1 MTTLELN
8 EELFRQLAVIS
19 TDEGMM
25 RKAIKALKR
34 ITGTKEDKTLMSRE
48 DFMARIEHAA
58 QGKAKSFGSVEDIDK
73 YVRSL

>member
-1 MTTLELN
+1 
-8 EELFRQLAVIS
+8 
-19 TDEGMM
+19 
-25 RKAIKALKR
+25 
-34 ITGTKEDKTLMSRE
+34 MSRE